1 MTTVEDRALN
11 VIGKPYDADAV
22 MIGRAFE
29 WAAAKGRI
37 RDTWA
42 NVAEYVWC
50 NASDRRYKVHPLAAS
65 SLRRCLMRG
74 TAIFGACVMCLLA
87 CVMVI
92 EILADQ
98 NIIHI

>member
-42 NVAEYVWC
+42 NVQEYVRIY
-50 NASDRRYKVHPLAAS
+50 ASDRRYKVHPLAAS
-65 SLRRCLMRG
+65 SDFTSA